1 MHLPIPCSSPV
12 EIPSFLGFPT
22 KYSYLSSTC
31 SLFLLSFIGL
41 TVVAAVVTFKFFLHR
56 KSRTKLSTNIAQKSE
71 KELMQAQRRTWSSL
85 LAAWDGVTW
94 PVSLTAPPSTAVGR
108 GVGLN
113 GAVLGE
119 QTSQLTRNAP
129 SLNQTRTWLSPIN
142 SNVVIINVLQ
152 SADNLPVERTNI
164 NGENDHVSP
173 CECLILPSYIPSE
186 PHAFGYMFTRHS
198 AGPLVLSRIH
208 LRLVCVVRPLHCH
221 QCIAR
226 NHNQWFDSR
235 FTLIFMSQ
243 VLAVLHS
250 RTRHM
255 IRKEIYKTYCIP
267 SYATIA
273 TYNIY

>member
-41 TVVAAVVTFKFFLHR
+41 TVVAAAVTFKFFLHR
-56 KSRTKLSTNIAQKSE
+56 KSRTKLSTNIVQKSE

-85 LAAWDGVTW
+85 LTAWDGVTW

-129 SLNQTRTWLSPIN
+129 SLNQTLPTIYQSKEPISMAKMIMSRHTFRRPSGSVQNLPQAGLRRPAPPLSPVP
-142 SNVVIINVLQ
+142 SSKPQ
-152 SADNLPVERTNI
+152 SMV
-164 NGENDHVSP
+164 
-173 CECLILPSYIPSE
+173 
-186 PHAFGYMFTRHS
+186 
-198 AGPLVLSRIH
+198 
-208 LRLVCVVRPLHCH
+208 
-221 QCIAR
+221 
-226 NHNQWFDSR
+226 
-235 FTLIFMSQ
+235 
-243 VLAVLHS
+243 
-250 RTRHM
+250 
-255 IRKEIYKTYCIP
+255 
-267 SYATIA
+267 
-273 TYNIY
+273 